1 MKLTSALGFV
11 VLTLCTTNV
20 QYAQLTPSI
29 PPSVPQPVL
38 GLHPEWP
45 KANRADVDTAEHT
58 VRAFFRAISAPAGG
72 KLNRD
77 RLRSLFVPGGRI
89 VAGVAPRAGRPAD
102 VILLTPDEYADRS
115 DAATARNGFY
125 DRDIA
130 NRIEGFGV
138 MTHVYAAYESRS
150 HLDDPKPMARGI
162 KSFELL
168 NGTNRWYI
176 VQMYWDS
183 ERPDNM
189 IPKSYLHPRSDRP
202 CEPR

>member
-1 MKLTSALGFV
+1 MKLTSALSFLA
-11 VLTLCTTNV
+11 LTLCTTNV

-29 PPSVPQPVL
+29 PPSIPQPVL

-45 KANRADVDTAEHT
+45 KANRADVDTAEDT
-58 VRAFFRAISAPAGG
+58 VRAFFSAISAPVGG

-89 VAGVAPRAGRPAD
+89 VAGIAPRAGRPAD

-115 DAATARNGFY
+115 DAATARTGFY

-150 HLDDPKPMARGI
+150 PLMRRSRSAKRIDLETGGQ
-162 KSFELL
+162 FERHEAASVTLPV
-168 NGTNRWYI
+168 GR
-176 VQMYWDS
+176 D
-183 ERPDNM
+183 
-189 IPKSYLHPRSDRP
+189 
-202 CEPR
+202 